1 MPAYDAFISYSH
13 ADQRA
18 AARLQAFLESYPIPG
33 AVGIGQRRLRIF
45 RDKTDLRA
53 GSLHGEILEALA
65 SSASLLVCCSPEA
78 AGSTWVQREI
88 NAFQASGEER
98 PIILIMLAGKR
109 ETSIPEPL
117 RNRDD
122 LYIDLRKGWILGLL
136 RPTARLELVRAVARI
151 AGLDLRELIPWD
163 KRRQRQRT
171 ELALLVVLCL
181 VFVGLTAPVRTW
193 QELPVI
199 PEVQRLNR
207 VVSCEFQQDKL
218 VLTSRHRGVGP
229 QGGRDYVALHP
240 DALGEPGNGSW
251 LEKNLNP
258 ASRLLPI
265 NAVEP
270 GMLSRAQQEFAPQL
284 FQQAAGIQAGGY
296 LPEIWMGEVTPGS
309 FLAVFALPRELPV
322 DEFSATPPAQAL
334 VLAALQEQDSLSAVA
349 DFDPPEMPTQVRS
362 FSPAQ
367 GLAMAQ
373 GDGEVWLG
381 ARLNELGDAGGLWRS
396 ADAGA
401 SWVKEAGF
409 YSVGSIL
416 VDDRS
421 PDRVYV
427 AESPG
432 VRMDGLYEVKVST
445 RLAEKSGRQG
455 AWRDFVGPPYGGN
468 SEVEF
473 CGFLPDHTLVVRVDE
488 RLYARRWTF
497 FLDRLVRPP
506 RMPAPTPAVEVKIG
520 EP

>member
-13 ADQRA
+13 TDQRA
-18 AARLQAFLESYPIPG
+18 AARLQAFLESYAIPG
-33 AVGIGQRRLRIF
+33 STGVGRRRLRVF
-45 RDKTDLRA
+45 RDKTDIRA
-53 GSLHGEILEALA
+53 GSLRGEILEALA

-78 AGSTWVQREI
+78 TGSAWVQHEI
-88 NAFQASGEER
+88 STFLDGKEER
-98 PIILIMLAGKR
+98 PIILVMLAGNR

-117 RNRDD
+117 RGRDD
-122 LYIDLRKGWILGLL
+122 LYIDLRKGWSLGLL
-136 RPTARLELVRAVARI
+136 RPAARLELVRAVARI

-163 KRRQRQRT
+163 KRRQRHKV
-171 ELALLVVLCL
+171 EMALLVVLCL
-181 VFVGLTAPVRTW
+181 VFVGLSAPVRTW

-199 PEVQRLNR
+199 PAAQRLNR
-207 VVSCEFQQDKL
+207 VVSCELQQGKL
-218 VLTSRHRGVGP
+218 VLTSRHRGIGP

-240 DALGEPGNGSW
+240 DALGEPENSSW
-251 LEKNLNP
+251 FENSFNP

-270 GMLSRAQQEFAPQL
+270 EMLSRANQAFDPQL
-284 FQQAAGIQAGGY
+284 FQEASGMQAGGY
-296 LPEIWMGEVTPGS
+296 LPEIWMGEVAPGS

-322 DEFSATPPAQAL
+322 DEFSVTPPAQAL

-349 DFDPPEMPTQVRS
+349 DLDPPEMPTQVRS

-381 ARLNELGDAGGLWRS
+381 ARLNEMGDAGGLWRS
-396 ADAGA
+396 TDAGT

-409 YSVGSIL
+409 SSVGSIL

-455 AWRDFVGPPYGGN
+455 AWRDFVGPPHGGN